1 MTTGIIDY
9 IFSHRQK
16 SSMIC
21 YFFCDFANHRSLE
34 IRTVISSFIKQILN
48 VFTIPPELEGKLED
62 LYRGVHSPPT
72 EDQLFQILIPAAKL
86 PDITFFIVDGLD
98 ECNDHNK
105 RRVLLHLKKLL
116 EIRDS
121 IKVLVSCRNEV
132 EISQSLG
139 SFYKISLD
147 TPTCSDIEAFVEA
160 KLKDKVEQGSLIL
173 GNLSMIGEIK
183 ETLVLK
189 SEGMYISLRGR
200 TVLVSSS

>member
-1 MTTGIIDY
+1 
-9 IFSHRQK
+9 
-16 SSMIC
+16 MIC

-48 VFTIPPELEGKLED
+48 VFTIPPELEWKLED

-98 ECNDHNK
+98 ECNDHDK
-105 RRVLLHLKKLL
+105 RRLLLLLKHLLG
-116 EIRDS
+116 IRDR
-121 IKVLVSCRNEV
+121 IKVLVSSRNEV

-147 TPTCSDIEAFVEA
+147 TPTTCSEIEAFVEA
-160 KLKDKVEQGSLIL
+160 KLKDKVEQGILIL

-189 SEGMYISLRGR
+189 SEGMYVSLRGR
-200 TVLVSSS
+200 TFLVYPS